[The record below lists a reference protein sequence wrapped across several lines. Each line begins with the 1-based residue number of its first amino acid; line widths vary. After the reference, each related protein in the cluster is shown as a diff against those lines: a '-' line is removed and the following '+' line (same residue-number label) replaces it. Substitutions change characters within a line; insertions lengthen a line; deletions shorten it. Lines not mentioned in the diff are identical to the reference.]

1 MLGRNWSRDDRL
13 GSKDSHGGPR
23 GSGSL
28 GSLSKCL
35 HHWLISHGNRVHKS
49 GVFPTV
55 FHKPAVQVDTRRAC
69 INIHQTQ
76 HWRGGLFFWT
86 TWRHKVWTI
95 YVTTDLLEVITLLI
109 AYIWPQGPCCI
120 VYATLLYSGYP
131 LKSQKKQKPPRDGFT
146 SFLCHIFYHTFTFYG
161 RLQEGLLRSVVGR

>member
-28 GSLSKCL
+28 GSLSKSL

-49 GVFPTV
+49 GVFPNV

-76 HWRGGLFFWT
+76 HWRGGLFFLGNLKT
-86 TWRHKVWTI
+86 QGM
-95 YVTTDLLEVITLLI
+95 D
-109 AYIWPQGPCCI
+109 YICNH
-120 VYATLLYSGYP
+120 
-131 LKSQKKQKPPRDGFT
+131 GFT
-146 SFLCHIFYHTFTFYG
+146 WGNYSPNSLHMTPRAMLHCLCYPFVLRISAEEPKKTEATQGWLYVIPLSHLWPYLHILWPLTG
-161 RLQEGLLRSVVGR
+161 RFVTQCCR